1 MNTPH
6 PGVSTWFEK
15 CCELEKKATPSGA
28 VKPDPELHKA
38 MLVLLARAFEYKL
51 KTEDLLELT
60 GGNRSIALES
70 CVGVLEDGEVI
81 VTEIAQK
88 AKPQDGKRGQ
98 WEEKAAVIKHEK
110 ELVLQMCELLQGFT
124 RAESYFSSLED
135 GFYYME
141 AGLELPE
148 YCIDQFGVEI
158 DMVLHLTMETKLVE
172 KLAKALNRELF
183 SEGTVLATQDHQAI
197 AAVNSFIENMY
208 LYGCGET
215 ETFRAYLLTDTLL
228 VPQVVIPYLE
238 ACVYHAAVLSRR
250 AAASKAALADFAGFG
265 DLPDV
270 LDLVAEVSDASLD
283 YPELVAGV
291 EATLRTL
298 IIARCEMRMFSG
310 RVSLKHLLRLSKFPF
325 STAFNFVTLPLLSLS
340 LLFFFFYFLPIGS
353 FRAPRT
359 RMMFQLLQKFNPTA
373 SLLRM
378 KSFVSRH
385 DYIFSLLCLLN
396 VNMGEYLVQRRA
408 DRATSV

>member
-1 MNTPH
+1 M
-6 PGVSTWFEK
+6 
-15 CCELEKKATPSGA
+15 
-28 VKPDPELHKA
+28 KPDPELHKA

-60 GGNRSIALES
+60 GGNRAIALES
-70 CVGVLEDGEVI
+70 CVGVLEDGEVT

-88 AKPQDGKRGQ
+88 ARPQDGKRGQ

-183 SEGTVLATQDHQAI
+183 SSGTVLATQDHQAI

-270 LDLVAEVSDASLD
+270 LDLVAEVSDSSLD

-298 IIARCEMRMFSG
+298 IIARCEKHTCFH
-310 RVSLKHLLRLSKFPF
+310 VSSYPLLVFLLYLP
-325 STAFNFVTLPLLSLS
+325 LPLLVRAF
-340 LLFFFFYFLPIGS
+340 LLVQPNFHQTPFTFIFRQFSGS
-353 FRAPRT
+353 SDEDDVSVAAKIQPHCVAPSHEVLCLAPRLHL
-359 RMMFQLLQKFNPTA
+359 FPALPP
-373 SLLRM
+373 
-378 KSFVSRH
+378 
-385 DYIFSLLCLLN
+385 
-396 VNMGEYLVQRRA
+396 QRQHG
-408 DRATSV
+408 